1 MRAIATASVIAVI
14 FATASLR
21 AQESNQGTITGF
33 VYDQSQAVVAGASI
47 TVTSQATG
55 QSRTVLSGPGGVF
68 TVVALEPGAYDVR
81 ATATGFK
88 AAEARD
94 VMLNV
99 GASVRVNFNLEIG
112 AVTETINVEG
122 VAALLKTETG
132 EVSNIVTGT
141 QVTEIPINGRN
152 FTQFLALGTGVVS
165 QQTGRQMG
173 LGQEGN
179 PLMGVHGGRIS
190 MNKYTYDGTLAMD
203 TGGNRGLDLFPPMEA
218 IGEVKVQK
226 SNYGADAGGFGYG
239 IVNIVTKA
247 GTQRFHGDIYE
258 YFRNDA
264 LDSRNF
270 FANERQSIRLNNFGY
285 TLGGPFYIPG
295 VYNTSKSKDFFFWS
309 QSWARRVGPQINSF
323 TTPPSGVFTAQVPTL
338 AQRQGNFAGGAAIRD
353 PSGQP
358 YPGNMIPASQ
368 IDPNALLLIN
378 TFYPLPN
385 RGGAQ
390 NFVHNTA
397 SFTKYREE
405 LIRWDHNFSSSWL
418 ATVRYAQDTWSQ
430 DQDIKRPGSSPLPTF
445 PNLFGKPGKNL
456 TAKLNTIASPT
467 AVNLIT
473 FGYSFNEITNR
484 PLGGERPAG
493 LTIPQ
498 VFPSNQFNRIPD
510 VTVANGFAGLG
521 TGAVLNNSNP
531 IYTIKDDF
539 SWNRGR
545 HGLKFGAE
553 MIFHSKTEANYGN
566 EQGNFNFNGGVTG
579 NGLADFLIGRAFTYT
594 ETDTDP
600 GVHVSQRDLEFYVQ
614 DDIKATSKLT
624 LNAGVRYYLISGS
637 NGGWARDDA
646 ISAFVPAL
654 YDPAR
659 APQLLND
666 GQIVRGTGD
675 PLNGIITGSDR
686 RGLSVGR
693 QLMVTNKDVLGPRV
707 GFAYNLLSRTVIRG
721 GYGINYFWG
730 TANNV
735 PRKANPPFVDSVNIQ
750 NTTLSDPAGG
760 PGRLFPPNV
769 NSLDIFNKQPSV
781 QSWSFNVQRE
791 LGSSMSM
798 EIGYSG
804 TRGTHLPRA
813 IQLNQADPNRTG
825 NANLRRPFLGYGT
838 ISYNENSGV
847 SKYHGLEASLV
858 RRFSSGFMFEA
869 SYTWSKGLGHVET
882 LPLDSRNKDLDFGL
896 VDLDRTHMFS
906 FNYVWE
912 MPFFK
917 GRGGAAEAVLGGW
930 QISGITSFQ
939 SGLPLTVTQPGDVAN
954 FGGGTGP
961 QRPDLVGD
969 PHEGRGASVS
979 RYFSVDAF
987 SRVTRPLGIGTAPVD
1002 AVRGP
1007 GINNFDVS
1015 LFKNITPREGMRL
1028 QVGAEFFNVFNH
1040 AQFEGVGTGMGS
1052 AAFGTITDAR
1062 DPRVIQLRARF
1073 SF

>member
-1 MRAIATASVIAVI
+1 MRTITKFAIAVI
-14 FATASLR
+14 LVNSPLP
-21 AQESNQGTITGF
+21 AQDANQGTITGF
-33 VYDQSQAVVAGASI
+33 VYDQSQAVVAGAAI

-55 QSRTVLSGPGGVF
+55 QARAAATSPGGVF
-68 TVVALEPGAYDVR
+68 SVVALEPGTYNIR
-81 ATATGFK
+81 ASAVGFK
-88 AAEARD
+88 AAEVRD
-94 VMLNV
+94 VLLNV
-99 GASVRVNFNLEIG
+99 GASVRVNFNLEVG

-247 GTQRFHGDIYE
+247 GTQRFHGDVYE

-264 LDSRNF
+264 LDARNF
-270 FANERQSIRLNNFGY
+270 FSNQRQTIRLNNFGY

-295 VYNTSKSKDFFFWS
+295 RYNASKSKDFFFWS

-323 TTPPSGVFTAQVPTL
+323 TTPPIGVFTALVPSA
-338 AQRQGNFAGGAAIRD
+338 AQRQGNFAGGPAIRD

-358 YPGNMIPASQ
+358 YPGNAIPASQ
-368 IDPNALLLIN
+368 IDPNALLLID
-378 TFYPLPN
+378 TFYPLAN
-385 RGGAQ
+385 RSGAQ
-390 NFVHNTA
+390 NFVHNTG

-405 LIRWDHNFSSSWL
+405 LLRWDHNFSPSWL
-418 ATVRYAQDTWSQ
+418 ATARYAQDTWSQ
-430 DQDIKRPGSSPLPTF
+430 DQDIKRPGASPLPTF

-456 TAKLNTIASPT
+456 TAKLTAIASPA
-467 AVNLIT
+467 AVNLVT

-484 PLGGERPAG
+484 PLGGQRPAG
-493 LTIPQ
+493 LSIPEIY
-498 VFPSNQFNRIPD
+498 PSNQFNRIPNI
-510 VTVANGFAGLG
+510 TVANGFAGLG
-521 TGAVLNNSNP
+521 IGDALNNSNP
-531 IYTIKDDF
+531 IYTFKDDF

-545 HGLKFGAE
+545 HGLKFGGE
-553 MIFHSKTEANYGN
+553 MIFHSKREANYGG
-566 EQGNFNFNGGVTG
+566 EQGEFNFNGGVTG

-600 GVHVSQRDLEFYVQ
+600 GVRVSQRDFEFYVQ
-614 DDIKATSKLT
+614 DDIKVTSKLT
-624 LNAGVRYYLISGS
+624 LNAGLRYYLISGS
-637 NGGWARDDA
+637 NGGRAEGDG
-646 ISAFVPAL
+646 ISALVPSL
-654 YDPAR
+654 FDPAR

-666 GQIVRGTGD
+666 GQIVPGTGD
-675 PLNGIITGSDR
+675 LLNGIITGSDR
-686 RGLSVGR
+686 RGLPVGP
-693 QLMVTNKDVLGPRV
+693 QLMVTNKDVFGPRV
-707 GFAYNLLSRTVIRG
+707 GFAYNLLSKTVIRG

-735 PRKANPPFVDSVNIQ
+735 PRKANPPFVNSVNIQ
-750 NTTLSDPAGG
+750 NTTLSNPAGG
-760 PGRLFPPNV
+760 PGRLFPANL
-769 NSLDIFNKQPSV
+769 NSLDIYNKQPSV
-781 QSWSFNVQRE
+781 QSWSFSIQRE
-791 LGSSMSM
+791 LGVNMSM

-804 TRGTHLPRA
+804 TRGTHLPRG

-825 NANLRRPFLGYGT
+825 NANLRRPFPGYGT
-838 ISYNENSGV
+838 IAYNENSGV
-847 SKYHGLEASLV
+847 SKYHGLETSLA
-858 RRFSSGFMFEA
+858 RRFSKGMMFEA
-869 SYTWSKGLGHVET
+869 SYTWSKGLGHVEAN
-882 LPLDSRNKDLDFGL
+882 PLDSRNKDLDFGP

-917 GRGGAAEAVLGGW
+917 GRQGPAAAILRGW
-930 QISGITSFQ
+930 QVSGITSFQ

-954 FGGGTGP
+954 FGGGTGG

-969 PHEGRGASVS
+969 PHEGRGASLA
-979 RYFSVDAF
+979 RYFNVDAF
-987 SRVTRPLGIGTAPVD
+987 RQVTRPLGIGTAPIG

-1015 LFKNITPREGMRL
+1015 LFKNVAPKEGMRL
-1028 QVGAEFFNVFNH
+1028 QVGAEFFNVLNH
-1040 AQFEGVGTGMGS
+1040 AQFEGVGVGLGS
-1052 AAFGTITDAR
+1052 PTFGTVTDAR
-1062 DPRVIQLRARF
+1062 DPRVVQLRARF